1 MYTVRVSYGYVEDEP
16 EMATID
22 IIGTYETWDEACEAA
37 NSKFRAI
44 MERLSG
50 DTNICFGDMA
60 SSQYDHYVTYG
71 DHDVESGRVVWGYDY
86 YYYVSVVER

>member
-1 MYTVRVSYGYVEDEP
+1 MYAIKVAYGDVGDEP

-22 IIGTYETWDEACEAA
+22 IIGSYETWDEACEAA
-37 NSKFRAI
+37 EDKFKSI
-44 MERLSG
+44 LHG
-50 DTNICFGDMA
+50 LIGTDICFGGIA

-86 YYYVSVVER
+86 YYYVNVVKR